1 MLPLEV
7 LADISCMLL
16 FCLSREAKC
25 LLLPYSANL
34 RFSDSVGGKPW
45 VDGDPATAARDFWMA
60 NETWLATW
68 GAGDARGMTVK
79 SVKMWQQGA
88 CS

>member
-1 MLPLEV
+1 MLHFCGSRDTASFTTL
-7 LADISCMLL
+7 LANPDL
-16 FCLSREAKC
+16 
-25 LLLPYSANL
+25 
-34 RFSDSVGGKPW
+34 SDSVGGKPW
-45 VDGDPATAARDFWMA
+45 VDGNPATAARDFWMA

-68 GAGDARGMTVK
+68 GPGDARGMTVK